1 MYRAFVIGVLVLV
14 LCLGASIGYF
24 NAQPIHFDY
33 LAGHIELPL
42 IGLILADFLL
52 AVVLTL
58 LICGG
63 RILGLKA
70 ETRRLKKQLRD
81 AEAEL
86 KNLRDIPLKDV

>member
-1 MYRAFVIGVLVLV
+1 MYRVFIISVLVVV
-14 LCLGASIGYF
+14 LCFGASVGYF

-33 LAGHIELPL
+33 LAGQVELPL
-42 IGLILADFLL
+42 IGLVLIDFFL
-52 AVVLTL
+52 AVLLTL
-58 LICGG
+58 LVCSG